1 MRKIGCWL
9 GLCIV
14 LFSVQTVCAQTRA
27 AREIRVNPRLA
38 TGKYMAYEVPDV
50 PLTAA
55 PNGYVPCYI
64 STYARHGSRYLTG
77 KDKYESAL
85 EALGAAEKLHGLT
98 DDGKRALDILR
109 QMARAAEGR
118 YGELTPK
125 GARQHR
131 ELVERMYRNYP
142 QIFVDGAH
150 VDARSTYK
158 TRAFLSMAAA
168 CVELKGLNPRLNITT
183 DASQHDA
190 YFLKYKNPVYSD
202 SCQRNVDS
210 VFAEARRRFVHPD
223 RIVKQLF
230 TADYLPK
237 VENAVKLVCDLFE
250 YHGISQSSDN
260 MPDLAFLFTT
270 DELYDLWQLNN
281 FEWYYEQGPSL
292 LSGGH
297 MPNLA
302 RNLLRNIVETAD
314 TALVFACPCAT
325 LRFGHD
331 TNLAPLVALM
341 QIEEFNHVVVD
352 WDSIPEYYQT
362 YRMIPMCGNLQL
374 VFFRKQGSTD
384 ILVKPLLN
392 EREVH
397 LSGVPTDSFPFYHW
411 SDLRRIW
418 MQRVDAISLPEISEK
433 MKEN

>member
-55 PNGYVPCYI
+55 PDGYVPCYI

-77 KDKYESAL
+77 KDKYEPAL

-158 TRAFLSMAAA
+158 PRAFLSMAAA

-250 YHGISQSSDN
+250 YNGISQSSDN

-314 TALVFACPCAT
+314 TALVSACPCAT

-433 MKEN
+433 MKED